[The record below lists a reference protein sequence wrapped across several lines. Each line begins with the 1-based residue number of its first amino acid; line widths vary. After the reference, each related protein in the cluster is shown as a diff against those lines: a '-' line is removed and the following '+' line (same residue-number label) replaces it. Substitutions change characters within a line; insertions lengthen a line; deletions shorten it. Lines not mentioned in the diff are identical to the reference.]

1 MRKKRTKRWRGIYG
15 GREIWALDF
24 DDDADD
30 DDDDDEA
37 GEVEEEEEEGEESNR
52 WVCAQGVRTVLSSTT
67 RIYDDSFALLLPQ

>member
-30 DDDDDEA
+30 DDEA
-37 GEVEEEEEEGEESNR
+37 GEVEEEEGEESNW

-67 RIYDDSFALLLPQ
+67 RIYDDAFALLLPQ

>member
-30 DDDDDEA
+30 DDEA
-37 GEVEEEEEEGEESNR
+37 GEVEEEEGEESN
-52 WVCAQGVRTVLSSTT
+52 WWLCAQGVRTVLSSTT
-67 RIYDDSFALLLPQ
+67 RIYDDAFALLLPQ

>member
-15 GREIWALDF
+15 GHEIWALDF

-30 DDDDDEA
+30 DDEA
-37 GEVEEEEEEGEESNR
+37 GEVEEEEEGEESNW

-67 RIYDDSFALLLPQ
+67 RIYDDAFALLLPQ

>member
-30 DDDDDEA
+30 DA
-37 GEVEEEEEEGEESNR
+37 GEVEVEEEEGEESNR

-67 RIYDDSFALLLPQ
+67 RIYDDAFALLLPQ